1 MKVLNGA
8 LEREIRLRLEGLILE
23 LSFGFGVGV
32 LPGLHQVLEP
42 HNLALGSPRGKWI
55 LILKFALY
63 RVEILI
69 EGQSRLGIVGTSIF
83 QELLSAR

>member
-1 MKVLNGA
+1 MLKVLDGA

-23 LSFGFGVGV
+23 LSFGFGIGI

-42 HNLALGSPRGKWI
+42 HNLALGSPRGKGV

-69 EGQSRLGIVGTSIF
+69 EGHS
-83 QELLSAR
+83 

>member
-1 MKVLNGA
+1 MLKVLDGT
-8 LEREIRLRLEGLILE
+8 LEREVRLRLEGLVLE

-32 LPGLHQVLEP
+32 LSCLHQVLES
-42 HNLALGSPRGKWI
+42 HNLALGGPRGKGV

-69 EGQSRLGIVGTSIF
+69 
-83 QELLSAR
+83 

>member
-1 MKVLNGA
+1 MLKVLDGA

-23 LSFGFGVGV
+23 LSFGFGIGI

-42 HNLALGSPRGKWI
+42 HNLALGSPRGEGV

-69 EGQSRLGIVGTSIF
+69 EGHS
-83 QELLSAR
+83 

>member
-1 MKVLNGA
+1 MKVLDGTF
-8 LEREIRLRLEGLILE
+8 EREIRLRLEGLILE

-42 HNLALGSPRGKWI
+42 HNLALGSPRGEGI

-69 EGQSRLGIVGTSIF
+69 EGHSRLGIIGTSIF
-83 QELLSAR
+83 KELLSAR